1 MKALITGGAGFV
13 GSNLAAYLLEHDH
26 EVHAFDSL
34 ARYGASENLNW
45 LRSLQTGA
53 AGLQFTHGDIRN
65 AFDVEQL
72 IRRVQPE
79 VIFHLA
85 GQVAMTTSIESP
97 RRDFEINVLGSI
109 NVLEAV
115 RLYSPQTAIV
125 YASSNKVYGNL
136 GHLDLIEAETRYQP
150 RAYVPGGTGAQ
161 SGGVDEST
169 AIEFHTP
176 YGCSKGAADQYM
188 LDYARGFGLKTVVFR
203 HSTIYG
209 GRQFATF
216 DQGWVGWFVRQALET
231 QTDPGRAEFTVSG
244 DGKQV
249 RDLLH
254 VSDAVSCYLAA
265 YEHIATTSGEAF
277 NIGGGVPNSM
287 SVLELLQHMERRLG
301 LRLKYR
307 HLPWRANDQKYF
319 VADNSKA
326 ERLSGWKPKMS
337 KDAGLED
344 ALAWESSRLPGP
356 AAQDAVVSSQV

>member
-13 GSNLAAYLLEHDH
+13 GSNLAANLLAKGES
-26 EVHAFDSL
+26 VTVFDSL
-34 ARYGASENLNW
+34 ARHGASENLAW
-45 LRSLQTGA
+45 LRSLGMEN
-53 AGLQFTHGDIRN
+53 FIHGDVRN
-65 AFDVEQL
+65 AFDVEET
-72 IRRVQPE
+72 IKKVQPD

-115 RLYSPQTAIV
+115 RQYAPKTAII

-136 GHLDLIEAETRYQP
+136 DHLDLVEVATRYQP
-150 RAYVPGGTGAQ
+150 RDAQ
-161 SGGVDEST
+161 KGVDESV

-188 LDYARGFGLKTVVFR
+188 LDYARGFGLNTVVFR

-209 GRQFATF
+209 GRQFATY
-216 DQGWVGWFVRQALET
+216 DQGWVGWFCRQAIESKGYP
-231 QTDPGRAEFTVSG
+231 DRAPFTVSG

-254 VSDAVSCYLAA
+254 VSDAVNAYISA
-265 YEHIATTSGEAF
+265 YEHIDAARGQAF
-277 NIGGGVPNSM
+277 NIGGGIENSM
-287 SVLELLQHMERRLG
+287 SLLELLLHLEERLG
-301 LRLKYR
+301 IKLNYE
-307 HLPWRANDQKYF
+307 HLPWRQSDQKFF

-326 ERLSGWKPKMS
+326 ERLIQWSPKTS
-337 KDAGLED
+337 KEQGIED
-344 ALAWESSRLPGP
+344 TIAWESR
-356 AAQDAVVSSQV
+356 

>member
-13 GSNLAAYLLEHDH
+13 GSNLAANLLAKGES
-26 EVHAFDSL
+26 VTVFDSL
-34 ARYGASENLNW
+34 ARHGASENLAW
-45 LRSLQTGA
+45 LRSLGMEN
-53 AGLQFTHGDIRN
+53 FIHGDVRN
-65 AFDVEQL
+65 AFDVEET
-72 IRRVQPE
+72 IKKVQPD

-115 RLYSPQTAIV
+115 RQYAPKTAII

-136 GHLDLIEAETRYQP
+136 DHLDLVEVATRYQP
-150 RAYVPGGTGAQ
+150 RDAQ
-161 SGGVDEST
+161 KGVDESV

-188 LDYARGFGLKTVVFR
+188 LDYARGFGLNTLVFR

-209 GRQFATF
+209 GRQFATY
-216 DQGWVGWFVRQALET
+216 DQGWVGWFCRQAIESKVHP
-231 QTDPGRAEFTVSG
+231 DRAPFTVSG

-254 VSDAVSCYLAA
+254 VSDAVNAYISA
-265 YEHIATTSGEAF
+265 YEHIDAARGQAF
-277 NIGGGVPNSM
+277 NIGGGIENSM
-287 SVLELLQHMERRLG
+287 SLLELLLHLEERLG
-301 LRLKYR
+301 IKLNYE
-307 HLPWRANDQKYF
+307 HLPWRQSDQKFF

-326 ERLSGWKPKMS
+326 ERLIQWSPKMS
-337 KDAGLED
+337 KEQGIED
-344 ALAWESSRLPGP
+344 TIAWESR
-356 AAQDAVVSSQV
+356 

>member
-13 GSNLAAYLLEHDH
+13 GSNLAANLLAKGES
-26 EVHAFDSL
+26 VTVFDSL
-34 ARYGASENLNW
+34 ARHGASENLAW
-45 LRSLQTGA
+45 LRSLGMEN
-53 AGLQFTHGDIRN
+53 FIHGDVRN
-65 AFDVEQL
+65 AFDVEET
-72 IRRVQPE
+72 IKKVQPD

-115 RLYSPQTAIV
+115 RQYAPKTAII

-136 GHLDLIEAETRYQP
+136 DHLDLVEVATRYQP
-150 RAYVPGGTGAQ
+150 RDAQ
-161 SGGVDEST
+161 KGVDESV

-188 LDYARGFGLKTVVFR
+188 LDYARGFGLNTLVFR

-209 GRQFATF
+209 GRQFATY
-216 DQGWVGWFVRQALET
+216 DQGWVGWFCRQAIESKGYP
-231 QTDPGRAEFTVSG
+231 DRAPFTVSG

-254 VSDAVSCYLAA
+254 VSDAVNAYISA
-265 YEHIATTSGEAF
+265 YEHIDAARGQAF
-277 NIGGGVPNSM
+277 NIGGGIENSM
-287 SVLELLQHMERRLG
+287 SLLELLLHLEERLG
-301 LRLKYR
+301 IKLNYE
-307 HLPWRANDQKYF
+307 HLPWRQSDQKFF

-326 ERLSGWKPKMS
+326 ERLIQWSPKTS
-337 KDAGLED
+337 KEQGIED
-344 ALAWESSRLPGP
+344 TIAWESR
-356 AAQDAVVSSQV
+356 